1 MESVQA
7 GFSHCSTLVW
17 RIAAFCV
24 TNFLDATHISM
35 REKEESELPPAKA
48 TASTEPAAPFAD
60 LALTAPILAGKL
72 SRLPPEQ
79 LALIFP
85 RMNSVGPL

>member
-1 MESVQA
+1 MD
-7 GFSHCSTLVW
+7 
-17 RIAAFCV
+17 AAP
-24 TNFLDATHISM
+24 ISM
-35 REKEESELPPAKA
+35 HELDESEEPSGST
-48 TASTEPAAPFAD
+48 TAAAPLAA

-72 SRLPPEQ
+72 ARLSPEQ